1 MAEIKSGD
9 VARFLKNLPK
19 SYFAFLICGSD
30 SGLVAERTR
39 HIVRALAGLDNDPF
53 RVVRLDGD
61 ALAQDSK
68 LLADEALTIGLFGGD
83 RILWISAGSKSFV
96 PSLELLLS
104 LEPMGCKVIIEAGA
118 LKNDSAL
125 KRVCLK
131 SQNVAVLECWPDGP
145 REIANL
151 VEEEMSSAGLSIS
164 AEARDLLTSLLGGD
178 RLLSRG
184 EIDKIKSYAHGQCM
198 VSESDILAVVTDA
211 SSTSFDQAIGA
222 AFDGDRIGVLD
233 VTKKVVVDFDPGA
246 LLSLALA
253 HAILLHSL
261 RLEIEGG
268 RSVED
273 AIDHGP
279 RLFGKKKSSIALQLK
294 IWDAS
299 ALLQQSAKLSEA
311 VRLSR
316 REPKLSDE
324 IAIRSLLSIAHSAP
338 RQKTARRSA

>member
-9 VARFLKNLPK
+9 VARFLRNLPS

-39 HIVRALAGLDNDPF
+39 HIVRALAGLDDDPF

-96 PSLELLLS
+96 PSLESLLS
-104 LEPMGCKVIIEAGA
+104 LQPMGCKVIIEAGA

-164 AEARDLLTSLLGGD
+164 AEARDLLSSLLGGD
-178 RLLSRG
+178 HLLSRG
-184 EIDKIKSYAHGQCM
+184 EIDKIKSYAHGQCA
-198 VSESDILAVVTDA
+198 VSESDILAVVADA

-233 VTKKVVVDFDPGA
+233 LTKKVVVDFDPAA

-273 AIDHGP
+273 AIHRSP
-279 RLFGKKKSSIALQLK
+279 RVFGKKKSVIALQLK

-299 ALLQQSAKLSEA
+299 ALLNQSAKLSEA

-338 RQKTARRSA
+338 RQKNS